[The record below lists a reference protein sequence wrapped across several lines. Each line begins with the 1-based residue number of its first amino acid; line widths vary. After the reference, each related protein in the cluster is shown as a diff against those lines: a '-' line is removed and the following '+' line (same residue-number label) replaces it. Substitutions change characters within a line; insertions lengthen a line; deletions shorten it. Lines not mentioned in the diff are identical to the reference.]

1 MRLFLLGMLF
11 VAFVVTA
18 TALTVMLVVPDLPA
32 LFGVAPGE
40 AVGGWQAL
48 ASVALALPLVFGA
61 LYAGGLLW
69 LLCACHLFPR
79 HEIERF
85 TDAGPS
91 TRLETWVLE
100 RFSR

>member
-1 MRLFLLGMLF
+1 LRLFLLGMLF
-11 VAFVVTA
+11 VAFVVTG
-18 TALTVMLVVPDLPA
+18 TALTVTLVVPDLPA

-48 ASVALALPLVFGA
+48 ASVALALPLVFGT
-61 LYAGGLLW
+61 LYGTGLLW
-69 LLCACHLFPR
+69 LLCACRLFPR

-85 TDAGPS
+85 TGAGPS
-91 TRLETWVLE
+91 TRLETWMLE